1 MPRLWRGLEKPE
13 TPETLGQQIRK
24 SMRYSLEIRKFI
36 YSQYFFGGL
45 RIALGVSLPA
55 ILMLTVFHNRELGF
69 TIATGALGA
78 SVVDMPGPL
87 KYKHNEM
94 LACTVIGFL
103 SALATG
109 IASANAVTLW
119 LTVVPLTFVLS
130 LVVVYGNRW
139 PQISFATLFMMI
151 VTLEEHFTP
160 MQALIN
166 ASWILLGG
174 LWYTYWATFVSR
186 LLVYRIERQALAE
199 SVFRC
204 AEYLLARSAFYD
216 LDANLDECY
225 RKLIENQIAA
235 VERQDAARDIVLR
248 NLPKLRSGKLDARRV
263 MLFNL
268 FINVVDLHEM
278 FVGAHTDYPLV
289 RNTFGGQDIL
299 IFYRDLMRKTAL
311 DLEDI
316 GLAVLQNRPARA
328 RINVKAELRAIEY
341 ELDQMRRHDVPQKN
355 PEAYSAVSAAFRRLW
370 SATRLID
377 KMRRQTRHD
386 PSITETVIRVDPT
399 LSRFV
404 SSRRVPFMQIFSN
417 LTMASPSFRHALR
430 VTIAVGVGFW
440 LGRLLPL
447 TNAYWIV
454 MTTVII
460 LKPGY
465 SLTKQRNVQRIIGTA
480 IGCTACVGLILV
492 VKDPHVLLVAMF
504 ACMVMSYSLLLFN
517 YTASVVFTSAYV
529 LLMLHLLAPGGMR
542 LIGER
547 AIDTAVGC
555 AIAIAASHL
564 FPYWEYRLMGKQVRD
579 MIGAMRSYLEAS
591 WWWTGKPSAQTEV
604 KSTADVNLFADANAG
619 TAQAAMTALARMEAG
634 ETSTSVAN
642 EDGDGLSLVVSN
654 QATAS
659 AETAAT
665 AETVV
670 SNGSNAAGI
679 AHNEIGAD
687 FDRQAAAA
695 SAMDTSG
702 EAQPPAPTEPVDGP
716 DRRFA
721 GVAADTRAGATAK
734 TSNQPA
740 IAEMSSNT
748 SSDRPPAASKKKPA
762 TGESATATAI
772 SGASAA
778 AAIAAEALDSD
789 FRYRLARKNVH
800 IAFANLGQAF
810 QRMMLE
816 PKAQQKFVPEL
827 NDLLIRSH
835 VLASQITAAGPLLQS
850 VGKSAAG
857 HAAQPVQ
864 RALTVIRDN
873 LTQAQDGVPAPEDQ
887 AEQSKLLTRELDSM
901 VVGAERAEDI
911 PVDAVQD
918 LKLLAHQCKQMLTA
932 SLLIRK
938 DASLINLPE

>member
-1 MPRLWRGLEKPE
+1 
-13 TPETLGQQIRK
+13 
-24 SMRYSLEIRKFI
+24 MRYSLEIRKFI

-55 ILMLTVFHNRELGF
+55 VIMLTVFHNRELGF

-78 SVVDMPGPL
+78 CVVDMPGPL

-109 IASANAVTLW
+109 IASANVVTLW

-130 LVVVYGNRW
+130 LIVVYGNRW

-151 VTLEEHFTP
+151 VTLEDHFTP

-166 ASWILLGG
+166 ASWILVGG
-174 LWYTYWATFVSR
+174 LWYTYWATLVSR
-186 LLVYRIERQALAE
+186 WLVYRIERQALAE
-199 SVFRC
+199 SVFSC
-204 AEYLLARSAFYD
+204 AEYLLARADFYD
-216 LDANLDECY
+216 LDANIDECY
-225 RKLIENQIAA
+225 RKLIEKQILA

-248 NLPKLRSGKLDARRV
+248 NLPKLRSGKLDPRRA

-289 RNTFGGQDIL
+289 RNTFGGADIL
-299 IFYRDLMRKTAL
+299 IFYRDLMRKSAL

-316 GLAVLQNRPARA
+316 GLAVLQNRPARPK
-328 RINVKAELRAIEY
+328 INVKAELRAIEY
-341 ELDQMRRHDVPQKN
+341 ELDQMRKHEVPQKN
-355 PEAYSAVSAAFRRLW
+355 PEAYSAVSSAFRRLW

-377 KMRRQTRHD
+377 KMRRHTRHD
-386 PSITETVIRVDPT
+386 PGITETEIRVDPK

-417 LTMASPSFRHALR
+417 LTMSSPSFRHALR
-430 VTIAVGVGFW
+430 VTIAVGIGFW
-440 LGRLLPL
+440 IGRLLPL

-465 SLTKQRNVQRIIGTA
+465 SLTKQRNAQRIVGTA
-480 IGCTACVGLILV
+480 IGCTACVGLIFA

-564 FPYWEYRLMGKQVRD
+564 FPYWEYRLMGKQVHD
-579 MIGAMRSYLEAS
+579 MIGAMRNYLEAS
-591 WWWTGKPSAQTEV
+591 WWWTGKPAAQAELKSA
-604 KSTADVNLFADANAG
+604 ANGANAPLFADANAA
-619 TAQAAMTALARMEAG
+619 TAEASTTALAKAAVPALALTEQDGSASITAPANEAG
-634 ETSTSVAN
+634 
-642 EDGDGLSLVVSN
+642 
-654 QATAS
+654 ATATATS
-659 AETAAT
+659 KTKPVSGESTAAT
-665 AETVV
+665 A
-670 SNGSNAAGI
+670 
-679 AHNEIGAD
+679 
-687 FDRQAAAA
+687 Q
-695 SAMDTSG
+695 
-702 EAQPPAPTEPVDGP
+702 
-716 DRRFA
+716 
-721 GVAADTRAGATAK
+721 
-734 TSNQPA
+734 
-740 IAEMSSNT
+740 
-748 SSDRPPAASKKKPA
+748 
-762 TGESATATAI
+762 

-778 AAIAAEALDSD
+778 AAEAASALDSD

-827 NDLLIRSH
+827 NDLLVRSH

-873 LTQAQDGVPAPEDQ
+873 LTQAQEGVPAPEDQ
-887 AEQSKLLTRELDSM
+887 AEQSKQLTVELDSM

-911 PVDAVQD
+911 PFDAVQD

-932 SLLIRK
+932 SFLIRK
-938 DASLINLPE
+938 NASLINLPE

>member
-1 MPRLWRGLEKPE
+1 
-13 TPETLGQQIRK
+13 
-24 SMRYSLEIRKFI
+24 MRYSLEIRKFI

-130 LVVVYGNRW
+130 LIVVYGNRW

-160 MQALIN
+160 MQALVN

-174 LWYTYWATFVSR
+174 LWYTYWATLVSR
-186 LLVYRIERQALAE
+186 SLVYRIERQALAE
-199 SVFRC
+199 SVFSC
-204 AEYLLARSAFYD
+204 AEYLLARSGFYD
-216 LDANLDECY
+216 LDTNLDECY
-225 RKLIENQIAA
+225 RKLIEKQIAA
-235 VERQDAARDIVLR
+235 VERQDGARDIVLR

-289 RNTFGGQDIL
+289 RNTFGGSDIL
-299 IFYRDLMRKTAL
+299 IFYRDLMRKAAL

-341 ELDQMRRHDVPQKN
+341 ELDQMRRHGVPQKN
-355 PEAYSAVSAAFRRLW
+355 PEAYSAVSSAFRRLW

-377 KMRRQTRHD
+377 KMRRRTRHD
-386 PSITETVIRVDPT
+386 PSVTETEIRVDPM

-480 IGCTACVGLILV
+480 IGCAACVGLILV
-492 VKDPHVLLVAMF
+492 VKNPHVLLVAMF

-542 LIGER
+542 VIGER

-579 MIGAMRSYLEAS
+579 MIGAMRHYLEAS
-591 WWWTGKPSAQTEV
+591 WWWSGKPAAQAEA
-604 KSTADVNLFADANAG
+604 KNAANPDLFADANAA
-619 TAQAAMTALARMEAG
+619 TAEAATAALARAEAG
-634 ETSTSVAN
+634 EA
-642 EDGDGLSLVVSN
+642 GLAAVEKSASHSALSETGGQAGAGQSPVVSN
-654 QATAS
+654 VAS
-659 AETAAT
+659 TV
-665 AETVV
+665 AETVA
-670 SNGSNAAGI
+670 SERSSAAASTDEEVTTRQPDPVLAVHTPGA
-679 AHNEIGAD
+679 AHS
-687 FDRQAAAA
+687 AAAA
-695 SAMDTSG
+695 AVKQTDAATTRTPDQSAARREPALTVTSG
-702 EAQPPAPTEPVDGP
+702 
-716 DRRFA
+716 
-721 GVAADTRAGATAK
+721 K
-734 TSNQPA
+734 
-740 IAEMSSNT
+740 SSA
-748 SSDRPPAASKKKPA
+748 SVSKKKTV
-762 TGESATATAI
+762 TGESAAATAI

-778 AAIAAEALDSD
+778 AAVAAEALDSD

-816 PKAQQKFVPEL
+816 PKAHQKFVPEL

-864 RALTVIRDN
+864 RALSVIRDN
-873 LTQAQDGVPAPEDQ
+873 LTQAQDGVPAPADQ

-911 PVDAVQD
+911 PADAVQD

>member
-1 MPRLWRGLEKPE
+1 
-13 TPETLGQQIRK
+13 
-24 SMRYSLEIRKFI
+24 MRYSLEIRKFI

-94 LACTVIGFL
+94 LECTVIGFL

-160 MQALIN
+160 MQALVN

-186 LLVYRIERQALAE
+186 WLVYRIERQALAE
-199 SVFRC
+199 SVFSC
-204 AEYLLARSAFYD
+204 AEYLMARSGFYD
-216 LDANLDECY
+216 LNTNLDDCY
-225 RKLIENQIAA
+225 RRLIEKQIAA

-341 ELDQMRRHDVPQKN
+341 ELDQMRRHDVPKKN

-564 FPYWEYRLMGKQVRD
+564 FPYWEYRPMGKQVRA
-579 MIGAMRSYLEAS
+579 MIGAMRNYLEAS
-591 WWWTGKPSAQTEV
+591 WWWTGKPAAQAEA
-604 KSTADVNLFADANAG
+604 KSTADANLFADANAG
-619 TAQAAMTALARMEAG
+619 TAQAATAALARVEAG
-634 ETSTSVAN
+634 ETELATAGNASFGLAR
-642 EDGDGLSLVVSN
+642 GDNAKPSPVVSDR
-654 QATAS
+654 ATAL
-659 AETAAT
+659 AET
-665 AETVV
+665 EI
-670 SNGSNAAGI
+670 SNGSNTAGLANSEIAA
-679 AHNEIGAD
+679 N
-687 FDRQAAAA
+687 FDRQAVAA
-695 SAMDTSG
+695 SAMDTSSG
-702 EAQPPAPTEPVDGP
+702 EAQPQPPVKQADVPAQTL
-716 DRRFA
+716 A
-721 GVAADTRAGATAK
+721 SATAR
-734 TSNQPA
+734 TPDQPA
-740 IAEMSSNT
+740 VAETNSN
-748 SSDRPPAASKKKPA
+748 RPVAASKKKTV
-762 TGESATATAI
+762 TGESAAATAI

-816 PKAQQKFVPEL
+816 PKAHQKFVPEL

-864 RALTVIRDN
+864 RALSVIRDN
-873 LTQAQDGVPAPEDQ
+873 LTQAQDGVTAPEDQ

-911 PVDAVQD
+911 PADAVQD

>member
-1 MPRLWRGLEKPE
+1 
-13 TPETLGQQIRK
+13 
-24 SMRYSLEIRKFI
+24 MRYSLEIRKFI

-55 ILMLTVFHNRELGF
+55 IVMLTVFHNRELGF

-109 IASANAVTLW
+109 IASANVVTLW
-119 LTVVPLTFVLS
+119 LAVVPLTFVLS

-151 VTLEEHFTP
+151 VTLEDHFTP
-160 MQALIN
+160 MQALVN

-186 LLVYRIERQALAE
+186 SLVYRIERQALAE
-199 SVFRC
+199 SVFSC

-225 RKLIENQIAA
+225 RKLIEKQIAA

-289 RNTFGGQDIL
+289 RNTFGGADIL

-355 PEAYSAVSAAFRRLW
+355 PEAYSAVSSAFRRLW

-564 FPYWEYRLMGKQVRD
+564 FPYWEYRLMGKQVHD

-591 WWWTGKPSAQTEV
+591 WWWTGKPSNQAEV
-604 KSTADVNLFADANAG
+604 KSPADANLFADANAG
-619 TAQAAMTALARMEAG
+619 TAQAATAALARVEAG
-634 ETSTSVAN
+634 ETELAATGNASRSLAS
-642 EDGDGLSLVVSN
+642 EDDAGPSPIVRDR
-654 QATAS
+654 ATAL
-659 AETAAT
+659 

-670 SNGSNAAGI
+670 SNGSNAAGLANDEI
-679 AHNEIGAD
+679 AANVD
-687 FDRQAAAA
+687 SQAVVA
-695 SAMDTSG
+695 SAINTSG
-702 EAQPPAPTEPVDGP
+702 EAQSSAPMKQADGS
-716 DRRFA
+716 A
-721 GVAADTRAGATAK
+721 KTLAGATAK
-734 TSNQPA
+734 TADQPA
-740 IAEMSSNT
+740 VIET
-748 SSDRPPAASKKKPA
+748 SSKPPAATSKKKA
-762 TGESATATAI
+762 TGESAAATAI

-800 IAFANLGQAF
+800 IAFANLAQAF

-901 VVGAERAEDI
+901 VVGAERAQDI
-911 PVDAVQD
+911 PVDTVQD

>member
-1 MPRLWRGLEKPE
+1 MPSSWVRLEATMKGRSERLAWQPGPRRE
-13 TPETLGQQIRK
+13 IRK
-24 SMRYSLEIRKFI
+24 LMRYSLEIRKFI

-55 ILMLTVFHNRELGF
+55 VLMLTIFHNRELGF

-78 SVVDMPGPL
+78 CVVDMPGPL

-109 IASANAVTLW
+109 IASANVVTLW

-130 LVVVYGNRW
+130 LIVVYGNRW

-160 MQALIN
+160 MQALIY

-186 LLVYRIERQALAE
+186 WMVYRIERQALAE
-199 SVFRC
+199 SVFSC
-204 AEYLLARSAFYD
+204 AEYLLARSEFYD
-216 LDANLDECY
+216 LDINIDECY
-225 RKLIENQIAA
+225 RKLIEKQILA

-248 NLPKLRSGKLDARRV
+248 NLPKLRSGKLDPRRA

-268 FINVVDLHEM
+268 FINAVDLHEM

-289 RNTFGGQDIL
+289 RNTFGGADIL
-299 IFYRDLMRKTAL
+299 IFYRDLMRKSAL

-316 GLAVLQNRPARA
+316 GLAVLQNRPARPK
-328 RINVKAELRAIEY
+328 INVKAELRAIEY
-341 ELDQMRRHDVPQKN
+341 ELDQMRKHEVPQKN
-355 PEAYSAVSAAFRRLW
+355 PEAYSAVSSAFRRLW

-386 PSITETVIRVDPT
+386 PGITETEIRVDPK
-399 LSRFV
+399 LARFV

-417 LTMASPSFRHALR
+417 LTMSSPSFRHALR
-430 VTIAVGVGFW
+430 VTIAVGIGFW

-480 IGCTACVGLILV
+480 IGCTACVGLIFV

-564 FPYWEYRLMGKQVRD
+564 FPYWEYRLMGKQVHD
-579 MIGAMRSYLEAS
+579 MIGAMRNYLEAS
-591 WWWTGKPSAQTEV
+591 WWWTGKPAAQPEATN
-604 KSTADVNLFADANAG
+604 AAVNPTVFADANAA
-619 TAQAAMTALARMEAG
+619 TAEAATSALARSETPGPALKVDG
-634 ETSTSVAN
+634 ENSSMLAAP
-642 EDGDGLSLVVSN
+642 S
-654 QATAS
+654 AS
-659 AETAAT
+659 TAA
-665 AETVV
+665 
-670 SNGSNAAGI
+670 
-679 AHNEIGAD
+679 
-687 FDRQAAAA
+687 
-695 SAMDTSG
+695 
-702 EAQPPAPTEPVDGP
+702 
-716 DRRFA
+716 
-721 GVAADTRAGATAK
+721 K
-734 TSNQPA
+734 
-740 IAEMSSNT
+740 
-748 SSDRPPAASKKKPA
+748 SKPL
-762 TGESATATAI
+762 TGESAAATAQ

-778 AAIAAEALDSD
+778 AAEAASALDSD
-789 FRYRLARKNVH
+789 FKYRLARKNVH

-827 NDLLIRSH
+827 NDLLVRSH

-864 RALTVIRDN
+864 RALSVIRDN
-873 LTQAQDGVPAPEDQ
+873 LTQAQDGVPAPDDQ
-887 AEQSKLLTRELDSM
+887 AEQSKQLTVELDSM

-911 PVDAVQD
+911 PFDAVQD

-932 SLLIRK
+932 SFLIRK

>member
-1 MPRLWRGLEKPE
+1 L
-13 TPETLGQQIRK
+13 
-24 SMRYSLEIRKFI
+24 
-36 YSQYFFGGL
+36 
-45 RIALGVSLPA
+45 
-55 ILMLTVFHNRELGF
+55 
-69 TIATGALGA
+69 
-78 SVVDMPGPL
+78 
-87 KYKHNEM
+87 
-94 LACTVIGFL
+94 
-103 SALATG
+103 
-109 IASANAVTLW
+109 
-119 LTVVPLTFVLS
+119 
-130 LVVVYGNRW
+130 
-139 PQISFATLFMMI
+139 
-151 VTLEEHFTP
+151 
-160 MQALIN
+160 
-166 ASWILLGG
+166 
-174 LWYTYWATFVSR
+174 VSR
-186 LLVYRIERQALAE
+186 SLVYRIERQALAE
-199 SVFRC
+199 SVFSC
-204 AEYLLARSAFYD
+204 AEYLLARSGFYD
-216 LDANLDECY
+216 LDTNLDECY
-225 RKLIENQIAA
+225 RKLIEKQIAA

-289 RNTFGGQDIL
+289 RNTFGGSDIL
-299 IFYRDLMRKTAL
+299 IFYRDLMRKAAL

-341 ELDQMRRHDVPQKN
+341 ELDQMRRHGVPQKN
-355 PEAYSAVSAAFRRLW
+355 PEAYSAVSSAFRRLW

-377 KMRRQTRHD
+377 KMRRRTRHD
-386 PSITETVIRVDPT
+386 PSTTETEIRVDPM

-480 IGCTACVGLILV
+480 IGCAACVGLILV
-492 VKDPHVLLVAMF
+492 VKNPHVLLVAMF

-547 AIDTAVGC
+547 AIDTVVGC

-579 MIGAMRSYLEAS
+579 MIAAMRNYLEAS
-591 WWWTGKPSAQTEV
+591 WWWTGKPAAQVEV
-604 KSTADVNLFADANAG
+604 KRAADANLFADANAA
-619 TAQAAMTALARMEAG
+619 TAEAATTALARAEAGEAELATAG
-634 ETSTSVAN
+634 ETSSRSALSETGGAAGAAQSPVA
-642 EDGDGLSLVVSN
+642 SN
-654 QATAS
+654 VATAS
-659 AETAAT
+659 AET
-665 AETVV
+665 
-670 SNGSNAAGI
+670 SSKSS
-679 AHNEIGAD
+679 
-687 FDRQAAAA
+687 A
-695 SAMDTSG
+695 SAS
-702 EAQPPAPTEPVDGP
+702 
-716 DRRFA
+716 
-721 GVAADTRAGATAK
+721 
-734 TSNQPA
+734 
-740 IAEMSSNT
+740 
-748 SSDRPPAASKKKPA
+748 ASKKKA
-762 TGESATATAI
+762 VSGESAAATAI

-778 AAIAAEALDSD
+778 AAVAAEALDSD

-864 RALTVIRDN
+864 RALTIIRDN
-873 LTQAQDGVPAPEDQ
+873 LTQAQDGVPVPDDQ

-911 PVDAVQD
+911 PADAVQD

>member
-1 MPRLWRGLEKPE
+1 
-13 TPETLGQQIRK
+13 
-24 SMRYSLEIRKFI
+24 
-36 YSQYFFGGL
+36 
-45 RIALGVSLPA
+45 
-55 ILMLTVFHNRELGF
+55 
-69 TIATGALGA
+69 
-78 SVVDMPGPL
+78 
-87 KYKHNEM
+87 
-94 LACTVIGFL
+94 
-103 SALATG
+103 
-109 IASANAVTLW
+109 
-119 LTVVPLTFVLS
+119 
-130 LVVVYGNRW
+130 
-139 PQISFATLFMMI
+139 
-151 VTLEEHFTP
+151 
-160 MQALIN
+160 
-166 ASWILLGG
+166 
-174 LWYTYWATFVSR
+174 
-186 LLVYRIERQALAE
+186 
-199 SVFRC
+199 
-204 AEYLLARSAFYD
+204 
-216 LDANLDECY
+216 
-225 RKLIENQIAA
+225 
-235 VERQDAARDIVLR
+235 
-248 NLPKLRSGKLDARRV
+248 
-263 MLFNL
+263 
-268 FINVVDLHEM
+268 VVDLHEM

-579 MIGAMRSYLEAS
+579 MIGAMRNYLEAS
-591 WWWTGKPSAQTEV
+591 WWWTGKPSAQAEA
-604 KSTADVNLFADANAG
+604 KSTADANLFADANAG
-619 TAQAAMTALARMEAG
+619 TAQAATAALARVEAG
-634 ETSTSVAN
+634 ET
-642 EDGDGLSLVVSN
+642 EL
-654 QATAS
+654 ATAGDAS
-659 AETAAT
+659 LGLESEDDAGPSPVARDRATALAETAL
-665 AETVV
+665 
-670 SNGSNAAGI
+670 SNGSNAADLANGEI
-679 AHNEIGAD
+679 AANL
-687 FDRQAAAA
+687 DRQAVAS
-695 SAMDTSG
+695 SAMDTPSG
-702 EAQPPAPTEPVDGP
+702 EAQPQPPAPGKYGDGP
-716 DRRFA
+716 A
-721 GVAADTRAGATAK
+721 QTLAGATAK
-734 TSNQPA
+734 TPAQPA
-740 IAEMSSNT
+740 VTETSSN
-748 SSDRPPAASKKKPA
+748 RPAAASKKK
-762 TGESATATAI
+762 TVSGESVAATAI

-911 PVDAVQD
+911 PADAVQD

>member
-1 MPRLWRGLEKPE
+1 
-13 TPETLGQQIRK
+13 
-24 SMRYSLEIRKFI
+24 MRYSLEIRKFI

-579 MIGAMRSYLEAS
+579 MIGAMRNYLEAS
-591 WWWTGKPSAQTEV
+591 WWWTGKPSAQAEA
-604 KSTADVNLFADANAG
+604 KSTADANLFADANAG
-619 TAQAAMTALARMEAG
+619 TAQAATAALARVEAG
-634 ETSTSVAN
+634 ET
-642 EDGDGLSLVVSN
+642 EL
-654 QATAS
+654 ATAGDAS
-659 AETAAT
+659 LGLESEDDAGPSPVARDRATAL
-665 AETVV
+665 AETVL
-670 SNGSNAAGI
+670 SNGSNAADLANGEI
-679 AHNEIGAD
+679 AANL
-687 FDRQAAAA
+687 DRQAVAS
-695 SAMDTSG
+695 SAMDTPSG
-702 EAQPPAPTEPVDGP
+702 EAQPQPPAPGKYGDGP
-716 DRRFA
+716 A
-721 GVAADTRAGATAK
+721 QTLAGATAK
-734 TSNQPA
+734 TPAQPA
-740 IAEMSSNT
+740 VTETSSN
-748 SSDRPPAASKKKPA
+748 RPAAASKKK
-762 TGESATATAI
+762 TVSGESVAATAI

-816 PKAQQKFVPEL
+816 PKAQQRFVPEL

-901 VVGAERAEDI
+901 VVGAERAQDI
-911 PVDAVQD
+911 PADAVQD